1 MKKKVLIVGGTGF
14 LGFNLAKK
22 LMKKNFDIH
31 SLSSNPPVPS
41 RKIKKVNYIFSNIEN
56 IKSLK
61 KKIKPSYDFV
71 INLSGNIN
79 HKKQVKTLKTHYLG
93 LKNLVNIFSKTDL
106 KCFIQIGSSLEYGRI
121 SSPNKE
127 SQKCKPVSYYGKA
140 KYLASKHLIDFDES
154 NSFPFIILRL
164 YQVFGPKQKE
174 DRLIPYV
181 ISSCKKDKK
190 FKCTDGKQLRD
201 FLYVDDFTSLVI
213 KICNKKKIN
222 KGIYNVGFGKTVK
235 IKFVIETI
243 RKIIGKGKPLFGAIK
258 MRKDETKILFPDI
271 SKTKKEFGWK
281 PKITFFKGIKNIL
294 N

>member
-22 LMKKNFDIH
+22 LVKKNFDIH

-106 KCFIQIGSSLEYGRI
+106 KYF
-121 SSPNKE
+121 
-127 SQKCKPVSYYGKA
+127 
-140 KYLASKHLIDFDES
+140 
-154 NSFPFIILRL
+154 
-164 YQVFGPKQKE
+164 
-174 DRLIPYV
+174 
-181 ISSCKKDKK
+181 
-190 FKCTDGKQLRD
+190 
-201 FLYVDDFTSLVI
+201 
-213 KICNKKKIN
+213 
-222 KGIYNVGFGKTVK
+222 
-235 IKFVIETI
+235 
-243 RKIIGKGKPLFGAIK
+243 
-258 MRKDETKILFPDI
+258 
-271 SKTKKEFGWK
+271 
-281 PKITFFKGIKNIL
+281 
-294 N
+294 